1 MATVTFSFKDLIGL
15 IGKDVSLDKIRED
28 LFELGSET
36 EAIEGDEVTFEVTS
50 DRADLLCEEGI
61 AQMLR
66 AYYGIETGLKVP
78 KVQKSDYK
86 LVVSREVETVRPY
99 ATGAIVKNVH
109 FTDESIKSLMHLQE
123 KLHGTFGRRRKKGAI
138 GVHDLKAIKGKTIHY
153 RAVPADSVKFVP
165 LQSNEEMTLADVLE
179 RHPKGMD
186 YRYVLEDKKLMPIIV
201 DDEAIFSFPPIINSK
216 RTEVSIDT
224 HGLLIELTGEDL
236 RTIDYMLNIV
246 LYALDMRGVEIY
258 RLDVVYPD
266 RTLSRPDFNIRS
278 KQVDVSY
285 VNNILGLEL
294 TALQIKALLE
304 RMGFNVGEV
313 SSDYV
318 TVEIPP
324 YRADILHIRDIV
336 DDVGRAYGYN
346 NIAPAYPNTPSAGS
360 LTADNRLAS
369 AARDILIGLGC
380 QDTLNFVLT
389 GKDEACAKMNVP
401 VTSDII
407 EVANPY
413 AEQYN
418 IVRPTALPSL
428 LIVLSNNLHREYPQN
443 IFEIGK
449 VARIDKRENTGVK
462 EEDHIACALCYAKA
476 GYNEAKSK
484 LQSVCLNF
492 SKLDKLRTVA
502 TDHPSYIPGRCA
514 EIYVDDKKVGIIGE
528 LHPVVLKNWGIEM
541 PVAAF
546 EIELSALK

>member
-1 MATVTFSFKDLIGL
+1 
-15 IGKDVSLDKIRED
+15 
-28 LFELGSET
+28 
-36 EAIEGDEVTFEVTS
+36 
-50 DRADLLCEEGI
+50 
-61 AQMLR
+61 
-66 AYYGIETGLKVP
+66 
-78 KVQKSDYK
+78 
-86 LVVSREVETVRPY
+86 
-99 ATGAIVKNVH
+99 
-109 FTDESIKSLMHLQE
+109 
-123 KLHGTFGRRRKKGAI
+123 
-138 GVHDLKAIKGKTIHY
+138 
-153 RAVPADSVKFVP
+153 
-165 LQSNEEMTLADVLE
+165 
-179 RHPKGMD
+179 MD

-224 HGLLIELTGEDL
+224 HELLIELTGEDL

-246 LYALDMRGVEIY
+246 LSALDMRGVEIY
-258 RLDVVYPD
+258 GLDVVYPD
-266 RTLSRPDFNIRS
+266 RTSARPDFNIRT
-278 KQVDVSY
+278 KQVDVGY
-285 VNNILGLEL
+285 VNDILGLEL

-304 RMGFNVGEV
+304 RMGFDVGEV
-313 SSDYV
+313 ASDYV
-318 TVEIPP
+318 MVDIPP
-324 YRADILHIRDIV
+324 YRADILHVRDVV

-346 NIAPAYPNTPSAGS
+346 NIPPSYPNTPSVGS
-360 LTADNRLAS
+360 LTVDNRLAS

-380 QDTLNFVLT
+380 QDTLNFVLI

-407 EVANPY
+407 EIANPY

-418 IVRPTALPSL
+418 IVRPTVLPSL
-428 LIVLSNNLHREYPQN
+428 LIVLSNNLHREYPQD

-449 VARIDKRENTGVK
+449 TAHIDKRENTGVK

-484 LQSVCLNF
+484 LQSLCLNF
-492 SKLDKLRTVA
+492 GKMDKLRTA
-502 TDHPSYIPGRCA
+502 AIDHPSYIPGRCA
-514 EIYVDDKKVGIIGE
+514 EIYVGDKKAGIIGE

>member
-15 IGKDVSLDKIRED
+15 IGKDLSLDKVRED

-61 AQMLR
+61 ARMLR
-66 AYYGIETGLKVP
+66 AYYGIETGLKIPQVH
-78 KVQKSDYK
+78 KSDYK

-99 ATGAIVKNVH
+99 VTGAIVKNVQ

-165 LQSNEEMTLADVLE
+165 LQSDEEMTLADVLE

-224 HGLLIELTGEDL
+224 HELLIELTGEDL

-246 LYALDMRGVEIY
+246 LFALDMRGVEIY
-258 RLDVVYPD
+258 SLEVVYPD
-266 RTLSRPDFNIRS
+266 RTLSRPDFHSRS
-278 KQVDVSY
+278 RQIDIGY

-294 TALQIKALLE
+294 TSLQIKGLLE
-304 RMGFNVGEV
+304 RMGFGTGEV
-313 SSDYV
+313 ASDYV
-318 TVEIPP
+318 TVDIPP
-324 YRADILHIRDIV
+324 YRADILHVRDVV

-360 LTADNRLAS
+360 LTVDDRLAS

-380 QDTLNFVLT
+380 QDTLNFVLM

-401 VTSDII
+401 AASNII
-407 EVANPY
+407 EIANPY

-418 IVRPTALPSL
+418 IVRPTVLPSL
-428 LIVLSNNLHREYPQN
+428 LIVLSNNLHREYPQD

-449 VARIDKRENTGVK
+449 TAHIDKRENTGVK

-484 LQSVCLNF
+484 LQSLCLNF
-492 SKLDKLRTVA
+492 DKMDKLRTVA
-502 TDHPSYIPGRCA
+502 IDHPSCIPGRCA
-514 EIYVDDKKVGIIGE
+514 EIYIDDKKAGIIGE